1 MSDVIFKTKVD
12 DVLAKK
18 VKDIIRQG
26 SFRDE
31 DAFLREAIKEMVR
44 MHELRELG
52 KRMDRYARKAAREIP
67 LSFSEA
73 VLAARERKIMVY
85 RPRVCLD
92 SSVAVKWFRIEEN
105 SKVAFELRGLA
116 EAKRIK
122 LVFSAIVLT
131 ESASAEIATALGGR

>member
-12 DVLAKK
+12 DFLAKK

-52 KRMDRYARKAAREIP
+52 KRMDRYARKAARENI
-67 LSFSEA
+67 LSFSDA
-73 VLAARERKIMVY
+73 VLAAR
-85 RPRVCLD
+85 
-92 SSVAVKWFRIEEN
+92 AEEDN
-105 SKVAFELRGLA
+105 GL
-116 EAKRIK
+116 
-122 LVFSAIVLT
+122 
-131 ESASAEIATALGGR
+131 